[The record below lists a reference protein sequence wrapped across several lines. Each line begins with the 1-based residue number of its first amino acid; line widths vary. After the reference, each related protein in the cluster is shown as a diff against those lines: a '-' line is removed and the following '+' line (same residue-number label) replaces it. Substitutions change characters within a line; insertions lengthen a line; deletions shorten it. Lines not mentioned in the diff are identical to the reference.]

1 VKSRIGIP
9 RSRIVALATITAVAV
24 ALAACGRKQSEE
36 PPFPVQDANV
46 PRILIAPFENMGTP
60 DDAFL
65 AAGLTKEIT
74 KRLAAIRGLG
84 FVSRNAVAPFEVAQR
99 SVEEMGRELGVDY
112 VLHGSVL
119 WDQRAQLNQQ
129 LYVEAQVVRVADGAV
144 LWSDRVVR
152 PMSDFLSVQSAISHA
167 VVDNIGVAINSAER
181 SALDARPTDN
191 PEAYEAYLRGLEY
204 RGSYELRELQQ
215 AEEHFNRAISLDP
228 NFAEAHAALSEN
240 HSVMF
245 QFRYDRAPQ
254 RLASANAAAQRA
266 YDIDPNLPDA
276 HRARGNYYYWCQR
289 NFELALSEFSFAARG
304 RPNDPRIIESVGY
317 VLRRQGRWSE
327 AIQALQRASSMEP
340 ENHDIIIALASTLS
354 RVRRYDEAVET
365 CRRAIDSV
373 PDKILPYAHLARSL
387 ILRGGAVEEAREVL
401 DAMPTKDPAQQA
413 KYLYEQAIYERDFDG
428 AMILFSTFE
437 GDFDDPIAEI
447 EFTRSLAECECP
459 ILAKTGDATSPACI
473 DALESLERKR
483 DDSPGD
489 PAIHAALGWAYAL
502 AGRKDEAI
510 EAGRRAVELTPI
522 TADAMSGHT
531 YVVTLAKIYAWVD
544 EPYSAVKTIHAALT
558 TPGWISV
565 ASLNLDPDWDPIRD
579 DPRFQE
585 LLKMHRAVE

>member
-1 VKSRIGIP
+1 MAVK
-9 RSRIVALATITAVAV
+9 SRIVALLIVTVVAIV
-24 ALAACGRKQSEE
+24 VTACGPEQKEE
-36 PPFPVQDANV
+36 PPFPVQDANA

-74 KRLAAIRGLG
+74 KRLATVRGLG
-84 FVSRNAVAPFEVAQR
+84 FVSRNAAAPLEVAQR
-99 SVEEMGRELGVDY
+99 SSEELGREVGADY
-112 VLHGSVL
+112 VLGGSVL
-119 WDQRAQLNQQ
+119 WDQNAEPSQQ
-129 LYVEAQVVRVADGAV
+129 LYVEAQLVRVADGAE

-152 PMSDFLSVQSAISHA
+152 PMSDILSIQSAISHA
-167 VVDNIGVAINSAER
+167 VVENIGVAIRPTER
-181 SALDARPTDN
+181 RALDARPTEN
-191 PEAYEAYLRGLEY
+191 LEAYEAYLRGLEF
-204 RGSYELRELQQ
+204 RGSYELRELEL
-215 AEEHFNRAISLDP
+215 AEEHFDRAVGLDP
-228 NFAEAHAALSEN
+228 DFAEAHAALSEN

-289 NFELALSEFSFAARG
+289 NFELALSEFSFAAHG
-304 RPNDPRIIESVGY
+304 RPNDPRIIESIGY
-317 VLRRQGRWSE
+317 VLRRQGRWGE
-327 AIQALQRASSMEP
+327 AIEALQRASSMEP
-340 ENHDIIIALASTLS
+340 ENHDTIIALASTLS

-365 CRRAIDSV
+365 CRRAVDSV

-387 ILRGGAVEEAREVL
+387 IMRDGAVEEAREVL
-401 DAMPTKDPAQQA
+401 DSMPIKDPAQQA
-413 KYLYEQAIYERDFDG
+413 KYLYEQAIFERDFDN
-428 AMILFSTFE
+428 AMNVLSTFE

-447 EFTRSLAECECP
+447 EFTRSLAECECH
-459 ILAKTGDATSPACI
+459 ILAKTGDASSPACVE
-473 DALESLERKR
+473 ALESLEQKR

-489 PAIHAALGWAYAL
+489 PAIHAALGWALAL
-502 AGRKDEAI
+502 TGQKEEAI

-522 TADAMSGHT
+522 TADALSGHT
-531 YVVTLAKIYAWVD
+531 YTVTLAKIYAWAD
-544 EPYSAVKTIHAALT
+544 EPYLAVKTIHTALS

-565 ASLNLDPDWDPIRD
+565 AVLNLDPDWDPIRD

-585 LLKMHRAVE
+585 LLRMHATVN